1 MKGSIGGRSTNKL
14 TDLNIKSFVQ
24 HGKPHATLSDGGGMF
39 LTLTKSGTPV
49 WRIKYRF
56 NGKQRLFSV
65 GPYPSVGLQAA
76 REERDRVKGLLR
88 AGNDPV
94 QARRLSR
101 AEAAVSSDN
110 TFFSVAGDWLSMR
123 KGEWSVIHYEK
134 SRRALERDVFPT
146 LGALPVDD
154 ITPAM
159 VAGVVEVILKRG
171 VIETAGKIRQHIS
184 GIFRYAQAKGLC
196 RDNPAD
202 AVREILPKKKKAG
215 RMAALLDFRSLGD
228 VLRRAEK
235 AHISPAVK
243 LAHRLTAFSVAR
255 ISNIV
260 SAEWQEFDL
269 NAENPVWTIPRHKL
283 KAKDRH
289 HDHKVF
295 LGTAITEELRVWRS
309 LIGGEFLFPSS
320 SGGKTITRESVEK
333 CYRET
338 LGLRG
343 IHSPHGWRSALS
355 TLARDDGFERDVV
368 EMTLDHVHDN
378 ETVRAYDRGERLT
391 ERVHLMNWWGGK
403 LVRAERGGNV
413 IPLRRRV
420 M

>member
-1 MKGSIGGRSTNKL
+1 MARVGINRL
-14 TDLNIKSFVQ
+14 TDRALRVFVAKGEK
-24 HGKPHATLSDGGGMF
+24 GKRISDGGGLY
-39 LTLTKSGTPV
+39 LTISSAGTPL
-49 WRIKYRF
+49 WRIKYKLSGRE
-56 NGKQRLFSV
+56 KL
-65 GPYPSVGLQAA
+65 YSVGLYPSIGLKKA
-76 REERDRVKGLLR
+76 REERYKIKGLLQ

-101 AEAAVSSDN
+101 AEAEAASEN
-110 TFFSVAGDWLSMR
+110 TFSSVTEDWLSM
-123 KGEWSVIHYEK
+123 KMGEWTEVHYKK
-134 SRRALERDVFPT
+134 SRRALERDVFPA
-146 LGALPVDD
+146 LGPLPVDD
-154 ITPAM
+154 ITSAM
-159 VAGVVEVILKRG
+159 VAGVVEAIVKRG
-171 VIETAGKIRQHIS
+171 AIDTAGKIRQHIS
-184 GIFRYAQAKGLC
+184 GVFRFSQAKGLC
-196 RDNPAD
+196 RDNPAA

-215 RMAALLDFRSLGD
+215 RMAALLDFKSLGD

-260 SAEWQEFDL
+260 SAEWQEFHLDS
-269 NAENPVWTIPRHKL
+269 ENPTWTIPRQKL

-289 HDHKVF
+289 HDHKIF
-295 LGTAITEELRVWRS
+295 LCPVIVQELRIWRS
-309 LIGGEFLFPSS
+309 LIGGDFLFPSS
-320 SGGKTITRESVEK
+320 SGGKTITRESIEK

-378 ETVRAYDRGERLT
+378 ETVRAYDRGERLI
-391 ERVHLMNWWGGK
+391 ERIRLMNWWGEQ
-403 LVRAERGGNV
+403 LVQTQRGDGATLP
-413 IPLRRRV
+413 IKG
-420 M
+420 